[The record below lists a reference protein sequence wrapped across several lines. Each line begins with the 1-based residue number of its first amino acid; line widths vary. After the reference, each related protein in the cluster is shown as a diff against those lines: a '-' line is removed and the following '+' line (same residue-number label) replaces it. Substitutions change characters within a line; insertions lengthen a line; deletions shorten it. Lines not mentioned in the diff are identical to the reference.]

1 MLENLTKDQKFI
13 FIALGI
19 VAIVGF
25 TLAIYFGVSCKKCP
39 SGGGNCKPPALVR
52 FSNIGSTGN
61 TWPWSVETWY
71 KYSYVDKT
79 SAKEGAK
86 SMVNSDDK
94 PIKSSTDTNPVIQV
108 TPNPK
113 YDINIYRAKD
123 DGSGKPGD
131 FIFHKVTVE
140 ADGSFTDTDN
150 PAPKPPPSGPPT
162 PKSPPVFQKWGGG
175 GGGGGGNCP
184 DKTTHPKC
192 DNDSGACSKSQCS
205 PGMAECL
212 DGAAVGGCNTPDFWE
227 KPTSGCNSY
236 CITPSK

>member
-25 TLAIYFGVSCKKCP
+25 ALAIYFGVSCKKCP
-39 SGGGNCKPPALVR
+39 SDGGNCKPPALVR

-61 TWPWSVETWY
+61 TWPWTVETWY

-79 SAKEGAK
+79 SATEGAM
-86 SMVNSDDK
+86 SMANSDDT
-94 PIKSSTDTNPVIQV
+94 PIMSTIKTNPVIQV
-108 TPNPK
+108 TPNSN
-113 YDINIYRAKD
+113 YDIKIYRAKD
-123 DGSGKPGD
+123 DGTGKPD
-131 FIFHKVTVE
+131 EFILLKVTVE

-150 PAPKPPPSGPPT
+150 PAKPPPSVPPAPT
-162 PKSPPVFQKWGGG
+162 SPPVFQKWDE

-184 DKTTHPKC
+184 KDTTQFPNC
-192 DNDSGACSKSQCS
+192 DNDPKACSNSQCS
-205 PGMAECL
+205 PGVAECL
-212 DGAAVGGCNTPDFWE
+212 EGPVGGCNTPDFWE
-227 KPTSGCNSY
+227 KPTSGCKSY